1 MKLIR
6 AYIRAADALNEKIG
20 YFVSWLSTLLVLIV
34 CYDVFTRY
42 VLNSSKVAVQE
53 MEWHLFALI
62 FLIGAAYTLKED
74 GHVRVDVFYS
84 RMSPRNKAMIDFFGS
99 VVFLIPFSILVI
111 ATSLKFVEMSW
122 MIREVSP
129 DPGGLP
135 ARYLLKGSITVGF
148 ILVLIQGIAMALRS
162 LLTLI
167 GHPLDASLTKDEEVG
182 HG

>member
-1 MKLIR
+1 MKLIH
-6 AYIRAADALNEKIG
+6 AYIRFTDALNEKVG
-20 YFVSWLSTLLVLIV
+20 YVISWFSTLLVLVV

-53 MEWHLFALI
+53 MEWHIFALI

-84 RMSPRNKAMIDFFGS
+84 HMNPRNKAIVDLLGC
-99 VVFLIPFSILVI
+99 VIFLIPFSILVI
-111 ATSLKFVEMSW
+111 WTSIKFVEMSW
-122 MIREVSP
+122 VIREVSP

-135 ARYLLKGSITVGF
+135 ARYLLKASITAGF
-148 ILVLIQGIAMALRS
+148 VLVLLQGVAMALRN
-162 LLTLI
+162 LLTLL
-167 GHPLDASLTKDEEVG
+167 GRPLDASAEKGKEVG